1 MRICK
6 VCGKIVE
13 TLTQCLHLIIATL
26 LKNPGHH
33 VQKMWT
39 MLLVLK
45 ICDHDRTP

>member
-6 VCGKIVE
+6 VCEKIVE

-33 VQKMWT
+33 VQKMH
-39 MLLVLK
+39 V
-45 ICDHDRTP
+45 DHAISFKNL